1 MAERTE
7 TFEILE
13 SPILAAKIK
22 VIGVGGAGGNAVE
35 HMINRKVTGIEYYC
49 ANTDAQAL
57 GLLSVTNKFQLGSK
71 ITRGLGA
78 GADPDVG
85 RAAALEDREQI
96 VEILQ
101 GADMVFIAAG
111 MGGGT
116 GTGAAPVI
124 AEVARDMGVLTV
136 AIVNRPFPFEQRKRI
151 SVAEK
156 GVLDLAGHVD
166 SLIIVPN
173 AKLLEVLPPDTT
185 IVKAFEAAN
194 DVLHDAVKSI
204 SDIITK
210 PGHINVDF
218 ADVKTVMSKRGMAMM
233 GTGIASRD
241 DSNPGGAAARA
252 AISSPLLENIDIGSA
267 GGILINVSGGEHL
280 TLNDLTA
287 VGEVT
292 REVCDLD
299 DDMLISGM
307 VVDPEL
313 GDKVQVTLVATG
325 LWGKAFQGHALDDAE
340 PEQSPRRGQP
350 QERQRPGR
358 RTSVHGGGGANMRQG
373 AGQRESS
380 RSPRDK
386 STERQREAASAEPV
400 ALDRVKAKKAAN
412 EGPANL
418 DYLDIPAFLRWN
430 VD

>member
-13 SPILAAKIK
+13 SPIHAAKIK

-57 GLLSVTNKFQLGSK
+57 GLLSVSNKIQLGSK

-85 RAAALEDREQI
+85 RAAALEDREHI
-96 VEILQ
+96 VELLQ

-124 AEVARDMGVLTV
+124 AEVAGDMGILTV

-151 SVAEK
+151 SVADK
-156 GVLDLAGHVD
+156 GVVDLAQHVD

-194 DVLHDAVKSI
+194 DVLHDAVKGI

-252 AISSPLLENIDIGSA
+252 AISSPLLENIDVSSA
-267 GGILINVSGGEHL
+267 SGILINVSGGEHL
-280 TLNDLTA
+280 TLSDLTA

-325 LWGKAFQGHALDDAE
+325 LWGKAFQTNGGLEEVGAEHA
-340 PEQSPRRGQP
+340 PRDGRPQQP
-350 QERQRPGR
+350 QRAGR
-358 RTSVHGGGGANMRQG
+358 RSSMRGGAG
-373 AGQRESS
+373 E
-380 RSPRDK
+380 PDK
-386 STERQREAASAEPV
+386 SQAARGKSAERSKEAAPPAPV
-400 ALDRVKAKKAAN
+400 DLDRAKAKKAAN
-412 EGPANL
+412 EAPANL

>member
-13 SPILAAKIK
+13 SPIHAAKIK

-156 GVLDLAGHVD
+156 GVFDLADHVD

-185 IVKAFEAAN
+185 IIKAFEAAN
-194 DVLHDAVKSI
+194 DVLHDAVKGI

-252 AISSPLLENIDIGSA
+252 AISSPLLENIDISSA

-325 LWGKAFQGHALDDAE
+325 LWGKAFQAHGLEE
-340 PEQSPRRGQP
+340 PESERSLRDGQA
-350 QERQRPGR
+350 QDLQRPGR
-358 RTSVHGGGGANMRQG
+358 RPSAQGGAGAGMRQG
-373 AGQRESS
+373 AGEQEKSQGLRG
-380 RSPRDK
+380 K

-400 ALDRVKAKKAAN
+400 ALDRAKAKKAAN

>member
-1 MAERTE
+1 MARE
-7 TFEILE
+7 TFEVLE
-13 SPILAAKIK
+13 SPSHAARIK

-35 HMINRKVTGIEYYC
+35 HMISRSVVGVKYYC

-57 GLLSVTNKFQLGSK
+57 GLLSVENKIQLGSK

-85 RAAALEDREQI
+85 KAAALEDRQVIQET
-96 VEILQ
+96 LQ
-101 GADMVFIAAG
+101 DCDMVFIAAG

-124 AEVARDMGVLTV
+124 AESAREMGILTV

-151 SVAEK
+151 TVAEK
-156 GVLDLAGHVD
+156 GVAELAEHVD

-185 IVKAFEAAN
+185 IVNAFAAAN
-194 DVLHDAVKSI
+194 DVLLDAVKGI

-241 DSNPGGAAARA
+241 DPNPGAAAARA
-252 AISSPLLENIDIGSA
+252 AISSPLLENVDISSA
-267 GGILINVSGGEHL
+267 GGLLVNVSGGQHL
-280 TLNDLTA
+280 TLNDLQA
-287 VGEVT
+287 VHRVAE
-292 REVCDLD
+292 EACQLD
-299 DDMLISGM
+299 RDMLISGM
-307 VVDPEL
+307 VVEPEL
-313 GDKVQVTLVATG
+313 GDKVQVTFVATG
-325 LWGKAFQGHALDDAE
+325 LRGKAFHVVGEEAE
-340 PEQSPRRGQP
+340 EAEETPPGRGAGQQFTPRRPMRANTNGSGAGRRAAAAAQKPAGRGQP
-350 QERQRPGR
+350 P
-358 RTSVHGGGGANMRQG
+358 A
-373 AGQRESS
+373 REG
-380 RSPRDK
+380 
-386 STERQREAASAEPV
+386 ASAEP
-400 ALDRVKAKKAAN
+400 AAATEQPELKKAAN
-412 EGPANL
+412 I
-418 DYLDIPAFLRWN
+418 DFLDIPAFLRKN

>member
-1 MAERTE
+1 MADRTE

-13 SPILAAKIK
+13 NPMRAARIK

-35 HMINRKVTGIEYYC
+35 HMINENVTGIEYYC

-57 GLLSVTNKFQLGSK
+57 GLLSVSNKIQLGSK

-78 GADPDVG
+78 GADPEVG

-96 VEILQ
+96 REILQ

-124 AEVARDMGVLTV
+124 AEVARDMGVLAV
-136 AIVNRPFPFEQRKRI
+136 AIVNRPFPFEQQKRI
-151 SVAEK
+151 AVAEK
-156 GVLDLAGHVD
+156 GVFNLARQVD

-173 AKLLEVLPPDTT
+173 SKLLEVLPPDTT
-185 IVKAFEAAN
+185 IIKAFAAAN
-194 DVLHDAVKSI
+194 DVLLDAVKGI

-233 GTGIASRD
+233 GTGIASRED
-241 DSNPGGAAARA
+241 ADPGAAAARA
-252 AISSPLLENIDIGSA
+252 AISSPLLENIDISSA
-267 GGILINVSGGEHL
+267 AGILINVSGGEYL
-280 TLNDLTA
+280 TLSDLTA
-287 VGEVT
+287 VGDVT

-299 DDMLISGM
+299 GDMLISGM
-307 VVDPEL
+307 VVDAEL

-325 LWGKAFQGHALDDAE
+325 LRGKAFQNEQDDGAPE
-340 PEQSPRRGQP
+340 PMREEEQSLEPPRAA
-350 QERQRPGR
+350 R
-358 RTSVHGGGGANMRQG
+358 RAAAQQG
-373 AGQRESS
+373 AGS
-380 RSPRDK
+380 RQAARDQGAEK
-386 STERQREAASAEPV
+386 TGAAAPV
-400 ALDRVKAKKAAN
+400 ALDRAIAKKAAK
-412 EGPANL
+412 EAPANL

>member
-1 MAERTE
+1 MSERTE

-13 SPILAAKIK
+13 SPIHAAKIK

-35 HMINRKVTGIEYYC
+35 HMINRNVTGIDYYC

-57 GLLSVTNKFQLGSK
+57 GLLSASGKIQLGSK

-78 GADPDVG
+78 GADPEVG

-96 VEILQ
+96 REILHE
-101 GADMVFIAAG
+101 ADMVFIAAG

-124 AEVARDMGVLTV
+124 AEVAREMGVLTV
-136 AIVNRPFPFEQRKRI
+136 AIVNRPFPFEQQKRI
-151 SVAEK
+151 TVAEK
-156 GVLDLAGHVD
+156 GVVDLAHHVD

-185 IVKAFEAAN
+185 IIKAFEAAN
-194 DVLHDAVKSI
+194 DVLHDAVKGI

-241 DSNPGGAAARA
+241 DANPGGAAARA
-252 AISSPLLENIDIGSA
+252 AISSPLLENIDIRSA
-267 GGILINVSGGEHL
+267 GGILMNVSGGEHL
-280 TLNDLTA
+280 TLSDLTA

-307 VVDPEL
+307 VVDPDL

-325 LWGKAFQGHALDDAE
+325 LKGKAFHARGHEEDKSRPE
-340 PEQSPRRGQP
+340 PQAAQP
-350 QERQRPGR
+350 QGPQRPAR
-358 RTSVHGGGGANMRQG
+358 RPVAQAGTAGSVRQG
-373 AGQRESS
+373 AREQERRS
-380 RSPRDK
+380 RGA
-386 STERQREAASAEPV
+386 ERTGDTAAAEPV
-400 ALDRVKAKKAAN
+400 AIDRASAKKAAN
-412 EGPANL
+412 DAPANL

>member
-1 MAERTE
+1 MPERTE

-13 SPILAAKIK
+13 SPIHAAKIK

-35 HMINRKVTGIEYYC
+35 HMINRNVTGVDYYC

-57 GLLSVTNKFQLGSK
+57 GLLSASSKIQLGSK

-78 GADPDVG
+78 GADPEVG

-96 VEILQ
+96 REILLE
-101 GADMVFIAAG
+101 ADMVFIAAG

-124 AEVARDMGVLTV
+124 AEVAREMGVLTV
-136 AIVNRPFPFEQRKRI
+136 AIVNRPFPFEQQKRI
-151 SVAEK
+151 TVAEK
-156 GVLDLAGHVD
+156 GVVDLAHHVD

-185 IVKAFEAAN
+185 IIKAFEAAN
-194 DVLHDAVKSI
+194 DVLHDAVKGI

-241 DSNPGGAAARA
+241 DANPGGAAARA
-252 AISSPLLENIDIGSA
+252 AISSPLLENIDISSA
-267 GGILINVSGGEHL
+267 GGILMNVSGGEHL
-280 TLNDLTA
+280 TLSDLTA

-325 LWGKAFQGHALDDAE
+325 LKGKAFHESGQEEEKSEE
-340 PEQSPRRGQP
+340 PRTGQP
-350 QERQRPGR
+350 KRPAR
-358 RTSVHGGGGANMRQG
+358 RPVAQAGTAGSVRQG
-373 AGQRESS
+373 AREQER
-380 RSPRDK
+380 RSQGA
-386 STERQREAASAEPV
+386 ERASDPVAAAEPV
-400 ALDRVKAKKAAN
+400 SIDRASAKKAA
-412 EGPANL
+412 GDSPGNL